1 MTSAPGENDVRL
13 RMMLGAALKAP
24 EWPGGFSMRTLQASD
39 APALH
44 ALWQT
49 AFDDFDQP
57 LDEWWRWLSGDEE
70 FDPALCF
77 LVFDR
82 DGRLAGAAQCW
93 TSAFIKDLAVH
104 PDFRGRGIA
113 EALLRQVFSAFR
125 ARGAAHVDLKTNL
138 VDSAAAVRLYRK
150 LGMVEVGWAG

>member
-1 MTSAPGENDVRL
+1 MPSAQGENDVRL
-13 RMMLGAALKAP
+13 RVMLEAELVQP
-24 EWPGGFSMRTLQASD
+24 SWPDGFAVRTLQASD

-44 ALWQT
+44 ALWQM

-57 LDEWWRWLSGDEE
+57 FDAWWRWLSGDEE

-77 LVFDR
+77 LVFGP

-104 PDFRGRGIA
+104 PDSRGRGIA
-113 EALLRQVFSAFR
+113 EALLSEVFLAFA
-125 ARGAAHVDLKTNL
+125 ARGAGHVDLKTNRIGY
-138 VDSAAAVRLYRK
+138 AAAYRLYRR
-150 LGMVEVGWAG
+150 LGMVEVDWG